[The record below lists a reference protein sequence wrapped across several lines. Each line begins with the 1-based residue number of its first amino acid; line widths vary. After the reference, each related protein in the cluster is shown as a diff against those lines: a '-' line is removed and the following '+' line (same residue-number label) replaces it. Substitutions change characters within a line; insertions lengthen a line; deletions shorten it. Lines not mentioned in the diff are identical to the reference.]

1 MTVNVELELQI
12 MSEEVEGDQIYFQM
26 LVLEQI

>member
-12 MSEEVEGDQIYFQM
+12 MSEEVEGEQIYFQM
-26 LVLEQI
+26 LVLE

>member
-1 MTVNVELELQI
+1 MTVSVELELQI